1 MTFSI
6 NNLFEYFNKV
16 DNTPIA
22 KETIRK
28 YIQILINAKI
38 IYECPRFDCKSKK
51 SLSGEQKY
59 YLPDLSFYF
68 MNNAD
73 ARINY
78 GPVLENLVFLF
89 LKQKDLN
96 VSVGKIG
103 NLECDFIARKNF
115 EEYFYIQV
123 SYSVAEEKA
132 ENREFRVFEK
142 IRDNYPKYLLT
153 LDPLLQ
159 SRDGIFHK
167 NLIEFL
173 KDDYKL

>member
-1 MTFSI
+1 
-6 NNLFEYFNKV
+6 
-16 DNTPIA
+16 
-22 KETIRK
+22 
-28 YIQILINAKI
+28 
-38 IYECPRFDCKSKK
+38 
-51 SLSGEQKY
+51 
-59 YLPDLSFYF
+59 
-68 MNNAD
+68 MNNTD

-89 LKQKDLN
+89 LKQKDLT

-132 ENREFRVFEK
+132 ENREFRVFER
-142 IRDNYPKYLLT
+142 IRDNYPNYLLT

-159 SRDGIFHK
+159 SKAGIFYEK
-167 NLIEFL
+167 FN
-173 KDDYKL
+173 